1 MKFGGWG
8 AAPDGSC
15 PREQVSLSFEYL
27 KRRLSRVLIAPSLC
41 ASLLLAFSLTAGAET
56 VTLNL
61 KDADIRAL
69 VGTVAEAT
77 GNNFVVDPRV
87 KGKVTVISGGPI
99 QVDELYQVFLAVL
112 KVHGFATV
120 PAGEVIKVV
129 PVASGKTDSTRVA
142 TEGRPGSGDELVT
155 RVVHLENV
163 PAAQLVPIL
172 RPLVPQQGHLVAY
185 PQSNVLIISDT
196 AANVARLASI
206 IGRIDVSG
214 EAEVE
219 PIPLRHA
226 SAQEVVRIL
235 TTLLPAQGKGQA
247 RGSPVRFVA
256 DDRTNSVLVSGDK
269 ESRLQVRAIIGH
281 LDTPSEEQGN
291 THVVYL
297 RYAEA
302 KDLVPILEGVVAGG
316 AGAPRAGKAPAGGR
330 GDAKIQ
336 ADEAMNALIIT
347 APPDILASLKSV
359 IRQLDLRR
367 AQVLVEGVI
376 AEVTAE
382 TTIQL
387 GVQWQFTNNPN
398 DNKTAIGGTNFGIG
412 GQSIVNLAQNPTAVG
427 SGLTVGYLDGT
438 VSILG
443 TEILNIGALV
453 QALAADSESNILATP
468 SVMTLDNE
476 EAEFIVARNVPFVT
490 GQFTS
495 TGAGDGVTNPFQT
508 IERQDV
514 GLVLRVKPQV
524 NEGDAIKMEIEQEVS
539 NLLPSTSAAPLGDA
553 QAVDLITSKRSIK
566 TSVLVEDRSM
576 LVLGGLIDEDLQ
588 ESEERVPGLG
598 SIPLLGYLFRAQ
610 RTSKSKRNLMV
621 FLRPHI
627 LRDVARANS
636 ISSRKYN
643 YLRAEQLRVRE
654 LGTALMPDD
663 ESPLLLEL
671 QDFLDEPA
679 GGGASEDTSIPA
691 VQEELDK
698 AKRRPGE

>member
-1 MKFGGWG
+1 MTWQRVKQQLV
-8 AAPDGSC
+8 
-15 PREQVSLSFEYL
+15 QVLGTASLCMPL
-27 KRRLSRVLIAPSLC
+27 LLVAPS
-41 ASLLLAFSLTAGAET
+41 AGAQT

-120 PAGEVIKVV
+120 PAGEVVKVV
-129 PVASGKTDSTRVA
+129 PVASGKTDSTLVA
-142 TEGRPGSGDELVT
+142 TDARPGSGDELVT

-196 AANVARLASI
+196 AANVGRLASI

-235 TTLLPAQGKGQA
+235 TTLIPAQGKAEA

-256 DDRTNSVLVSGDK
+256 DERTNSVLVSGDR

-291 THVVYL
+291 THVIYL
-297 RYAEA
+297 RYAKA
-302 KDLVPILEGVVAGG
+302 KDLVPILEGVAAGPG
-316 AGAPRAGKAPAGGR
+316 SGARAPKGTAGAKGEVR
-330 GDAKIQ
+330 IQ
-336 ADEAMNALIIT
+336 ADEAMNALVIT
-347 APPDILASLKSV
+347 APPDVIASLKSV
-359 IRQLDLRR
+359 VRQLDLRR

-376 AEVTAE
+376 AEVTSE
-382 TTIQL
+382 RVTQL
-387 GVQWQFTNNPN
+387 GVQWQFTNNPE
-398 DNKTAIGGTNFGIG
+398 DNKTAIGGTNFTLG
-412 GQSIVNLAQNPTAVG
+412 GQSIINLSQDPTSAG
-427 SGLTVGYLDGT
+427 PGLTVGYIDGT

-443 TEILNIGALV
+443 TEILNIGALI
-453 QALAADSESNILATP
+453 QALSADSESNILATP

-490 GQFTS
+490 GSFTS
-495 TGAGDGVTNPFQT
+495 TGAGDGATNPFQT

-539 NLLPSTSAAPLGDA
+539 NLLPSTSAAPFGDA

-610 RTSKSKRNLMV
+610 RTTKSKRNLMV

-627 LRDVARANS
+627 LRDVTRANK

-643 YLRAEQLRVRE
+643 YLRAEQLRTRE
-654 LGTALMPDD
+654 DGTALLPDD
-663 ESPLLLEL
+663 ETPLLLEL
-671 QDFLDEPA
+671 QDYLDEPA
-679 GGGASEDTSIPA
+679 GGGSSEDTSTPR
-691 VQEELDK
+691 VQEELER
-698 AKRRPGE
+698 ARQRSNQ

>member
-1 MKFGGWG
+1 MT
-8 AAPDGSC
+8 
-15 PREQVSLSFEYL
+15 FEYL
-27 KRRLSRVLIAPSLC
+27 KRRLSRVLIAPCIC
-41 ASLLLAFSLTAGAET
+41 ACLLLGFSSAAGAQT

-61 KDADIRAL
+61 KDASIRAL

-129 PVASGKTDSTRVA
+129 PVASGKTDSTLGA
-142 TEGRPGSGDELVT
+142 TDGRPGSGDELVT

-219 PIPLRHA
+219 PILLRHA

-235 TTLLPAQGKGQA
+235 TTLIPAQGKA
-247 RGSPVRFVA
+247 EATGSPVRFVA
-256 DDRTNSVLVSGDK
+256 DERTNSVLVSGDK
-269 ESRLQVRAIIGH
+269 ESRLQVRAIVGH

-291 THVVYL
+291 THVIYL
-297 RYAEA
+297 RYAKA
-302 KDLVPILEGVVAGG
+302 TDLVPILEGVVTG
-316 AGAPRAGKAPAGGR
+316 ATGAPKVGKAPAGGR
-330 GDAKIQ
+330 GEVKIQ

-347 APPDILASLKSV
+347 APPDVIASLKSV
-359 IRQLDLRR
+359 VRQLDLRR

-376 AEVTAE
+376 AEVQSDKVT
-382 TTIQL
+382 QL

-398 DNKTAIGGTNFGIG
+398 DNKTTIGGTNFTLG
-412 GQSIVNLAQNPTAVG
+412 GQSIVNLAQDPSAVG
-427 SGLTVGYLDGT
+427 PGLSVGYIDGT

-443 TEILNIGALV
+443 TEILNIGALI
-453 QALAADSESNILATP
+453 QALSADSESNILATP
-468 SVMTLDNE
+468 SVVTLDNE

-539 NLLPSTSAAPLGDA
+539 NLLPSTSAAPFGDA

-588 ESEERVPGLG
+588 QSEERVSGLG
-598 SIPLLGYLFRAQ
+598 SIPLLGYLFKAE

-627 LRDVARANS
+627 LRDVARADV
-636 ISSRKYN
+636 ISNRKYN
-643 YLRAEQLRVRE
+643 YIRAEQLRVRE
-654 LGTALMPDD
+654 HR
-663 ESPLLLEL
+663 SPLIRRDETPVLLEL
-671 QDFLDEPA
+671 QEFLHEPA
-679 GGGASEDTSIPA
+679 GGGPSEDTSVPA
-691 VQEELDK
+691 VRDRLERAE
-698 AKRRPGE
+698 PPPEG